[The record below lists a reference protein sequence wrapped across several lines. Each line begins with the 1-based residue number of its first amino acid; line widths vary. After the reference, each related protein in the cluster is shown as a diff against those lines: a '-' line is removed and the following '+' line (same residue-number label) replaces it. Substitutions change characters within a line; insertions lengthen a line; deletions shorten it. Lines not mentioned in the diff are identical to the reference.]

1 MGTWNLGTKKDIAEF
16 IDAVKQ
22 LKEDFYSIVGDDE
35 VFDGL
40 DLAISRAEELQK
52 VAKEERD
59 YSF

>member
-22 LKEDFYSIVGDDE
+22 LKEDFYSTVGDDK

>member
-22 LKEDFYSIVGDDE
+22 LKEDFYLTVGDDE
-35 VFDGL
+35 VFNGL

>member
-22 LKEDFYSIVGDDE
+22 LKENFYSIVGDDE

-40 DLAISRAEELQK
+40 DLAISRAEELK
-52 VAKEERD
+52 EIAKEERD

>member
-22 LKEDFYSIVGDDE
+22 LKENFYSIVGDDE

>member
-22 LKEDFYSIVGDDE
+22 LKEDFYLIVGDDE
-35 VFDGL
+35 VLDGL
-40 DLAISRAEELQK
+40 DSAISRAEELK
-52 VAKEERD
+52 GIAKEERD

>member
-22 LKEDFYSIVGDDE
+22 LKEDFYLIVGDDE
-35 VFDGL
+35 VLDGL
-40 DLAISRAEELQK
+40 DSAISRAEELK
-52 VAKEERD
+52 RIAKEERD

>member
-1 MGTWNLGTKKDIAEF
+1 MKDIAEF

-22 LKEDFYSIVGDDE
+22 LKENFYSTVGDDE